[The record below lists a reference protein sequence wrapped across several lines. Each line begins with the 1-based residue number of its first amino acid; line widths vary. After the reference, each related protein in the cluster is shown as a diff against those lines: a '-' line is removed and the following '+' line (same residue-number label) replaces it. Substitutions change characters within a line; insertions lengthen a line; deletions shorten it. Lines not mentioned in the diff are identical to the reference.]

1 MELTLKQKTAFGIG
15 AVGKDMV
22 YALSASY
29 VMYYYQDVLGLSAS
43 FVGVVLMAAR
53 FFDAFNDPFMGVLVA
68 KTRTRWGRF
77 RPWIFSGTLLNALVL
92 YALFAAP
99 VLDEAALM
107 VYFSVVYILWGVTY
121 TMMDIPYWSM
131 IPAVT
136 RTPKDRENLSM
147 VGRTCAGVGSALIA
161 MFTMLLV
168 GALGGNS
175 ERAGFRWVALIV
187 SVLFVVTELV
197 CCAAMRETT
206 PSEMKTATVKEMF
219 SALFRNDQAM
229 VVVGS
234 IVLINSALYLT
245 SNFIIYFFK
254 YDLGGAGWKATY
266 TLFSTVG
273 GAAQILGMMVLY
285 PLLRKKFSSTQVF
298 HLSLVLALCGYGT
311 LLVFCLTGLSHSLV
325 LALCGY
331 GTLLVFCLTGLSHSL
346 ALLCIPGVVV
356 FACNGMLSVLTTL
369 FLSNSVDYGQLK
381 TGRREESV
389 IFSMQT
395 FVVKAA
401 SGVAV
406 FLTGIGLDL
415 IGLVGNTE
423 ETGPVAVQSAG
434 TLLGLRL
441 MMTVL
446 PMLVLAGVLV
456 LFRRKFVLTDARAA
470 EISAQLHGEE
480 THHD

>member
-1 MELTLKQKTAFGIG
+1 MELTLKQKAAFGVG

-29 VMYYYQDVLGLSAS
+29 VMYFYQDVLGLSAT
-43 FVGVVLMAAR
+43 FVGLILMIAR
-53 FFDAFNDPFMGVLVA
+53 VFDALNDPFMGVLVA
-68 KTRTRWGRF
+68 KTKSRWGRF
-77 RPWIFSGTLLNALVL
+77 RPWLLSGTVLNAVVL
-92 YALFAAP
+92 YALFNAP
-99 VLDEAALM
+99 RTQGAGLM
-107 VYFSVVYILWGVTY
+107 VYFAVVYILWGVTY

-136 RTPKDRENLSM
+136 KTPADRENLSV

-161 MFTMLLV
+161 MFTVLLV
-168 GALGGNS
+168 GVLGGDS
-175 ERAGFRWVALIV
+175 ERVGFGRFALIV
-187 SVLFVVTELV
+187 SVVFVAAEIL
-197 CCAAMRETT
+197 CCAFFKENSQT
-206 PSEMKTATVKEMF
+206 EMKTAGVKEMF
-219 SALFRNDQAM
+219 SALVRNDQAM
-229 VVVGS
+229 VVVTS

-245 SNFIIYFFK
+245 SNFVIYFFK
-254 YDLGGAGWKATY
+254 YDFGGAGWKGDF

-285 PLLRKKFSSTQVF
+285 PLLRKKLSNTRVF
-298 HLSLVLALCGYGT
+298 TLSIGLALGAY
-311 LLVFCLTGLSHSLV
+311 
-325 LALCGY
+325 
-331 GTLLVFCLTGLSHSL
+331 
-346 ALLCIPGVVV
+346 ALLLGLCLAGFSGSLPLLCVPGVVV

-415 IGLVGNTE
+415 IGLAGNTD
-423 ETGPVAVQSAG
+423 ETGPIAVQSAE

-446 PMLVLAGVLV
+446 PMAVLAVALA
-456 LFRRKFVLTDARAA
+456 LFRKKFTLTDRRVEEIGRELRAR
-470 EISAQLHGEE
+470 EGG
-480 THHD
+480 DG

>member
-1 MELTLKQKTAFGIG
+1 MELTLKQKAAYGIG

-29 VMYYYQDVLGLSAS
+29 AMYFYQDVLGLGAT
-43 FVGVVLMAAR
+43 FVGLILMIAR
-53 FFDAFNDPFMGVLVA
+53 IFDAVNDPFMGVVVA
-68 KTRTRWGRF
+68 KTRSRWGRF
-77 RPWIFSGTLLNALVL
+77 RPWLFSGTILNAVVL

-99 VLDEAALM
+99 DLSEAGLM
-107 VYFSVVYILWGVTY
+107 VYFTIVYILWGVTY

-136 RTPKDRENLSM
+136 KTSVERENLSV

-168 GALGGNS
+168 GAFGGDS
-175 ERAGFRWVALIV
+175 ERTGFRWVALIV
-187 SVLFVVTELV
+187 AVIFVVSEVL
-197 CCAAMRETT
+197 CCIFFKEKSQTKMQ
-206 PSEMKTATVKEMF
+206 TAGVKDMF
-219 SALFRNDQAM
+219 KALFRNDQAL
-229 VVVGS
+229 VVVLS

-245 SNFIIYFFK
+245 SNFVIYFFK
-254 YDLGGAGWKATY
+254 YDFGGANWKGDY
-266 TLFSTVG
+266 TMFSTVG

-285 PLLRKKFSSTQVF
+285 PLLRKKLSSTQVF
-298 HLSLVLALCGYGT
+298 TVSLFTAIGAY
-311 LLVFCLTGLSHSLV
+311 
-325 LALCGY
+325 
-331 GTLLVFCLTGLSHSL
+331 
-346 ALLCIPGVVV
+346 ALLLAECLLGFSASLPLLLIPGVMI

-406 FLTGIGLDL
+406 FLAGIGLDL
-415 IGLVGNTE
+415 IGLQGNTDE
-423 ETGPVAVQSAG
+423 AGPIAAQSDA

-441 MMTVL
+441 MMTIL
-446 PMLVLAGVLV
+446 PMIV
-456 LFRRKFVLTDARAA
+456 LFVALLLFRKKFKLTDERVTQIA
-470 EISAQLHGEE
+470 EELKQKENINE
-480 THHD
+480 

>member
-1 MELTLKQKTAFGIG
+1 MDLSLKQKAAFGIG

-29 VMYYYQDVLGLSAS
+29 VMYFYQDVLGLSAT
-43 FVGVVLMAAR
+43 FVGLVLMAAR
-53 FFDAFNDPFMGVLVA
+53 VFDALNDPFMGVLVA
-68 KTRTRWGRF
+68 KTKSRWGRF
-77 RPWIFSGTLLNALVL
+77 RPWLFSGTILNAVVL

-99 VLDEAALM
+99 HLEQAGLM
-107 VYFSVVYILWGVTY
+107 VYFAVVYVLWGVTY

-136 RTPKDRENLSM
+136 KTPADRENLSV

-161 MFTMLLV
+161 MFTVLMV
-168 GALGGNS
+168 GVLGGDS
-175 ERAGFRWVALIV
+175 ERVGFGRFALIV
-187 SVLFVVTELV
+187 SVVFVVAEILCCVFFQENSQTE
-197 CCAAMRETT
+197 MET
-206 PSEMKTATVKEMF
+206 AGVKEMF
-219 SALFRNDQAM
+219 AALLRNDQAM
-229 VVVGS
+229 VVVAS

-245 SNFIIYFFK
+245 SNFVIYFFK
-254 YDLGGAGWKATY
+254 YDFGGAGWKGNY
-266 TLFSTVG
+266 TLFSTIG
-273 GAAQILGMMVLY
+273 GATQILGMMVLY
-285 PLLRKKFSSTQVF
+285 PLLHKKLSNTKVF
-298 HLSLVLALCGYGT
+298 TVSIVTALGAYALLLVL
-311 LLVFCLTGLSHSLV
+311 CLTGFSGSLP
-325 LALCGY
+325 
-331 GTLLVFCLTGLSHSL
+331 
-346 ALLCIPGVVV
+346 LLCVPGVLI

-406 FLTGIGLDL
+406 FFTGIGLDL
-415 IGLVGNTE
+415 IGLVGNAD

-441 MMTVL
+441 LMTVL
-446 PMLVLAGVLV
+446 PMVVLAVALV
-456 LFRRKFVLTDARAA
+456 LFRKKFTLADQRVE
-470 EISAQLHGEE
+470 EIGRELGAKEAGNG
-480 THHD
+480 

>member
-1 MELTLKQKTAFGIG
+1 MELTTKQKAAFGIG

-29 VMYYYQDVLGLSAS
+29 VMYYYQDVLGLSAT
-43 FVGVVLMAAR
+43 FVGLILMIAR
-53 FFDAFNDPFMGVLVA
+53 VFDAFNDPFMGVLVA

-77 RPWIFSGTLLNALVL
+77 RPWIFSGTVLNAAVL

-99 VLDEAALM
+99 ALAEAGMM
-107 VYFSVVYILWGVTY
+107 VYFSVIYILWGVTY

-136 RTPKDRENLSM
+136 RTPADRENLSV
-147 VGRTCAGVGSALIA
+147 VGRTCAGVGSALI
-161 MFTMLLV
+161 
-168 GALGGNS
+168 
-175 ERAGFRWVALIV
+175 VAVI
-187 SVLFVVTELV
+187 FVVTEIL
-197 CCAAMRETT
+197 CCASVKET
-206 PSEMKTATVKEMF
+206 SGGEMKTATVGEMF
-219 SALFRNDQAM
+219 KALFANDQAL

-254 YDLGGAGWKATY
+254 YDFGGTGWKASY
-266 TLFSTVG
+266 TLFSTIG
-273 GAAQILGMMVLY
+273 GAAQILGMMILY
-285 PLLRKKFSSTQVF
+285 PLVRKKLSNTGVF
-298 HLSLVLALCGYGT
+298 TLSLALALGGYGV
-311 LLVFCLTGLSHSLV
+311 LLVLCLTGFSGNLV
-325 LALCGY
+325 LLC
-331 GTLLVFCLTGLSHSL
+331 V
-346 ALLCIPGVVV
+346 PGVVV

-423 ETGPVAVQSAG
+423 ETGPVAAQSAS

-446 PMLVLAGVLV
+446 PMVVLVAALV
-456 LFRRKFVLTDARAA
+456 LFRHKFTLSDDHAA
-470 EISAQLHGEE
+470 EISAQLHGKKEGV
-480 THHD
+480 

>member
-1 MELTLKQKTAFGIG
+1 MKLTGKQKVAFGIG

-29 VMYYYQDVLGLSAS
+29 VMYYYQDVLGLSAT
-43 FVGVVLMAAR
+43 FVGLILLIAR
-53 FFDAFNDPFMGVLVA
+53 VFDALNDPFMGVLVA
-68 KTRTRWGRF
+68 KTRTKWGRF
-77 RPWIFSGTLLNALVL
+77 RPWILSGTVLNALVL

-99 VLDEAALM
+99 VLEGAGMM
-107 VYFSVVYILWGVTY
+107 VYFIVVYILWGVTY

-136 RTPKDRENLSM
+136 STPADRENLSV
-147 VGRTCAGVGSALIA
+147 VGRTCAGVGSALVA

-168 GALGGNS
+168 GSLGGSS
-175 ERAGFRWVALIV
+175 ERTGFRYVALIV
-187 SVLFVVTELV
+187 SGIFVVTEII
-197 CCAAMRETT
+197 CCAQMRETDQ
-206 PSEMKTATVKEMF
+206 SEMKTASVGEMF
-219 SALFRNDQAM
+219 RALFANDQAM
-229 VVVGS
+229 VVVCS

-245 SNFIIYFFK
+245 GNFVIYFFK
-254 YDLGGAGWKATY
+254 YDFGGDSWKASY
-266 TLFSTVG
+266 TLFTTIG

-285 PLLRKKFSSTQVF
+285 PVLRRKLSNTGVF
-298 HLSLVLALCGYGT
+298 RLSLIAALCGYA
-311 LLVFCLTGLSHSLV
+311 LL
-325 LALCGY
+325 LALC
-331 GTLLVFCLTGLSHSL
+331 LLGFSGSLTV
-346 ALLCIPGVVV
+346 LCVPGIVV
-356 FACNGMLSVLTTL
+356 FACNGILSVLTTL

-381 TGRREESV
+381 TGQREESV

-423 ETGPVAVQSAG
+423 ETGPVAAQSAQ

-446 PMLVLAGVLV
+446 PMLVLVAALV
-456 LFRRKFVLTDARAA
+456 LFRRKFVLTDEKAG
-470 EISAQLHGEE
+470 EISRQLREKEKSHG
-480 THHD
+480 

>member
-1 MELTLKQKTAFGIG
+1 MLW
-15 AVGKDMV
+15 
-22 YALSASY
+22 LS
-29 VMYYYQDVLGLSAS
+29 DS
-43 FVGVVLMAAR
+43 FVGVVLLAAR
-53 FFDAFNDPFMGVLVA
+53 FFDAFIDPFLGVLVA

-77 RPWIFSGTLLNALVL
+77 RPWIFSGTLLIALGL
-92 YALFAAP
+92 FALFGAP

-168 GALGGNS
+168 GILGGDS

-197 CCAAMRETT
+197 CCAAMQETT

-298 HLSLVLALCGYGT
+298 HLSLVLALVPSIIATVLGT
-311 LLVFCLTGLSHSLV
+311 LATLGINSMSRKSQRIINNISYVPVVNPEIITGVSLMLLFVMAQNFGIGGESGIFGWPTLLIAHITFNIPYVIFNVGPKLRQLDPSLYNAALDLGCTPRQAFTKVIMPQLSPAILSAFLICLTYSIDDFMISYFNSGTMQTLPIAIYSMTRKKVSPEINALS
-325 LALCGY
+325 A
-331 GTLLVFCLTGLSHSL
+331 
-346 ALLCIPGVVV
+346 
-356 FACNGMLSVLTTL
+356 
-369 FLSNSVDYGQLK
+369 
-381 TGRREESV
+381 V
-389 IFSMQT
+389 IFCVILAIILISNAADSRAYRRNQ
-395 FVVKAA
+395 KAIRKA
-401 SGVAV
+401 M
-406 FLTGIGLDL
+406 LDE
-415 IGLVGNTE
+415 GG
-423 ETGPVAVQSAG
+423 
-434 TLLGLRL
+434 R
-441 MMTVL
+441 
-446 PMLVLAGVLV
+446 
-456 LFRRKFVLTDARAA
+456 
-470 EISAQLHGEE
+470 
-480 THHD
+480 

>member
-1 MELTLKQKTAFGIG
+1 MKLTAKQKAAFGIG

-29 VMYYYQDVLGLSAS
+29 VMYFYQDVLRLSAT
-43 FVGVVLMAAR
+43 FVGLILMIAR
-53 FFDAFNDPFMGVLVA
+53 VFDALNDPFMGVIVA

-77 RPWIFSGTLLNALVL
+77 RPWILTGTVLNALVL

-99 VLDEAALM
+99 DLSQAGMV
-107 VYFSVVYILWGVTY
+107 VYFSIVYILWGVTY

-136 RTPKDRENLSM
+136 STPADRENLSV
-147 VGRTCAGVGSALIA
+147 VGRTCAGVGAALIA

-168 GALGGNS
+168 GALGGDS
-175 ERAGFRWVALIV
+175 ERAGFKYVALIV
-187 SVLFVVTELV
+187 SVVFVVTEIV
-197 CCAAMRETT
+197 CCAEMKESNQT
-206 PSEMKTATVKEMF
+206 EMKTATVKEMF
-219 SALFRNDQAM
+219 RALFSNDQAI
-229 VVVGS
+229 VVVLS

-245 SNFIIYFFK
+245 SNFVIYFFK
-254 YDLGGAGWKATY
+254 YDFGGAGWKGSY
-266 TLFSTVG
+266 TLFSTIG
-273 GAAQILGMMVLY
+273 GAAQILGMMLLY
-285 PLLRKKFSSTQVF
+285 PLLRKKLSNTGVF
-298 HLSLVLALCGYGT
+298 TLSLVLALGGYG
-311 LLVFCLTGLSHSLV
+311 LL
-325 LALCGY
+325 LALC
-331 GTLLVFCLTGLSHSL
+331 LAGLSGNL
-346 ALLCIPGVVV
+346 IALCVPGVVV

-369 FLSNSVDYGQLK
+369 FLSNSVDYGQMK

-415 IGLVGNTE
+415 IGLVGDTE
-423 ETGPVAVQSAG
+423 ETGAVAAQSAG

-446 PMLVLAGVLV
+446 PMLVLLAALL
-456 LFRRKFVLTDARAA
+456 LFRRKFILTDEKAA
-470 EISAQLHGEE
+470 EISRQLRGEE
-480 THHD
+480 HHA

>member
-1 MELTLKQKTAFGIG
+1 MELTTRQRAAFGIG

-29 VMYYYQDVLGLSAS
+29 VMYYYQDVLGLSAT
-43 FVGVVLMAAR
+43 FVGLILMIAR
-53 FFDAFNDPFMGVLVA
+53 VFDAFNDPFMGVLVA

-77 RPWIFSGTLLNALVL
+77 RPWIFSGTVLNAAVL

-99 VLDEAALM
+99 ALEGAGMM

-136 RTPKDRENLSM
+136 RTPADREKLS
-147 VGRTCAGVGSALIA
+147 VIGRTCAGVGSALIA

-168 GALGGNS
+168 GALGGDS
-175 ERAGFRWVALIV
+175 ERAGFRWVALLVAVI
-187 SVLFVVTELV
+187 FVITEII
-197 CCAAMRETT
+197 CCASVKET
-206 PSEMKTATVKEMF
+206 SGGDMKTATVGDMF
-219 SALFRNDQAM
+219 RALFANDQAL

-245 SNFIIYFFK
+245 SNFVIYFFK
-254 YDLGGAGWKATY
+254 YDFGGAGWKASY

-285 PLLRKKFSSTQVF
+285 PLLRKKLSNTGVF
-298 HLSLVLALCGYGT
+298 TLSLLLALCLG
-311 LLVFCLTGLSHSLV
+311 GLS
-325 LALCGY
+325 GN
-331 GTLLVFCLTGLSHSL
+331 L
-346 ALLCIPGVVV
+346 ALLCVPGVVV
-356 FACNGMLSVLTTL
+356 FACNGMLTVLTTL

-415 IGLVGNTE
+415 IGLAGSTD
-423 ETGPVAVQSAG
+423 ETGPIAAQSAS

-441 MMTVL
+441 MMTIL
-446 PMLVLAGVLV
+446 PMAVLAAALL
-456 LFRRKFVLTDARAA
+456 LFRRKFTLTDARAA
-470 EISAQLHGEE
+470 EISAQLHPNG
-480 THHD
+480 